1 VVNGVH
7 LYGQL
12 LTFSVLFLVLLAFEI
27 NKQIL
32 GNLILVLDEE
42 NGVKLF
48 VCPEEVLVQLE
59 QSQGVHT
66 LQELEDLII

>member
-1 VVNGVH
+1 MVNGVH

>member
-1 VVNGVH
+1 MVNGVH

-59 QSQGVHT
+59 QSQGVYA

>member
-59 QSQGVHT
+59 QSQGIHT